1 MQIEFA
7 MGTLQVFTARFP
19 IVSEP
24 GGEVRQL
31 DPRGLALAR
40 SAVVA
45 ALLLLRNRL
54 GSAGPGSAGPGS
66 AGAVGYRFPVPA
78 RLLRKTEGER
88 AEAAV
93 PQVPDAGTNDVMPE
107 APVQIPQE
115 TRLRAEL
122 EDIQRLSAAGSL
134 EDSGQRTAGP
144 VADVGTA
151 AAAAMAVHDVRS
163 WDVEQMRAF
172 LQ

>member
-1 MQIEFA
+1 
-7 MGTLQVFTARFP
+7 
-19 IVSEP
+19 
-24 GGEVRQL
+24 
-31 DPRGLALAR
+31 
-40 SAVVA
+40 
-45 ALLLLRNRL
+45 
-54 GSAGPGSAGPGS
+54 
-66 AGAVGYRFPVPA
+66 
-78 RLLRKTEGER
+78 
-88 AEAAV
+88 
-93 PQVPDAGTNDVMPE
+93 MPE

>member
-1 MQIEFA
+1 
-7 MGTLQVFTARFP
+7 
-19 IVSEP
+19 VSFRSATRRAPVSSKLMPGPELVASFQEP
-24 GGEVRQL
+24 GGEEEPGR
-31 DPRGLALAR
+31 DRE
-40 SAVVA
+40 VVA
-45 ALLLLRNRL
+45 QKKKRGRNNRR
-54 GSAGPGSAGPGS
+54 PGKRKPPGIEL
-66 AGAVGYRFPVPA
+66 AERQ
-78 RLLRKTEGER
+78 TEGER

-93 PQVPDAGTNDVMPE
+93 PQVPDAGTDDVMPE

-115 TRLRAEL
+115 TRLQAEL
-122 EDIQRLSAAGSL
+122 EDVQRLSAAGSL

-163 WDVEQMRAF
+163 WDVEQVRAF

>member
-1 MQIEFA
+1 V
-7 MGTLQVFTARFP
+7 GNGPYLLDRGLSTLSLCFP
-19 IVSEP
+19 F
-24 GGEVRQL
+24 RQL

-45 ALLLLRNRL
+45 ALVLLRNRL
-54 GSAGPGSAGPGS
+54 GSAGPGSAGP
-66 AGAVGYRFPVPA
+66 GAVGYRFPVPA

>member
-1 MQIEFA
+1 M
-7 MGTLQVFTARFP
+7 FTARFP
-19 IVSEP
+19 IVSV
-24 GGEVRQL
+24 EVRQL

-45 ALLLLRNRL
+45 ALLRLRNRL
-54 GSAGPGSAGPGS
+54 GSAGPGSAG
-66 AGAVGYRFPVPA
+66 AVGYRVPVPA